1 MTTLTE
7 THIAADLETKGGRI
21 ALWAARIVA
30 ALIMGQTL
38 AFKFSGA
45 PEPIEIF
52 TTLGV
57 EPFGRY
63 ATAILELAAVVLLLA
78 PLGARALALGGALT
92 VGLMAGAVGSHL
104 TLLGIEV
111 AGDGGALFGMA
122 LVTLFAGAFV
132 TWKRRGDLPLLG
144 R

>member
-7 THIAADLETKGGRI
+7 THTTTDLETRGGRI
-21 ALWAARIVA
+21 ALWAARLVA

-38 AFKFSGA
+38 FFKFSGA

-52 TTLGV
+52 STLGV

-63 ATAILELAAVVLLLA
+63 ATGLLELVAVVLLLA
-78 PLGARALALGGALT
+78 PVGARGLALGGALT

-122 LVTLFAGAFV
+122 LVTLFAGAYV
-132 TWKRRGDLPLLG
+132 AWQRRSELPLLG

>member
-7 THIAADLETKGGRI
+7 THPAVDLETKGARI
-21 ALWAARIVA
+21 ALWAARVVA

-38 AFKFSGA
+38 FFKFSGA

-57 EPFGRY
+57 EPFGRF
-63 ATAILELAAVVLLLA
+63 ATAILELVAVVLLLA
-78 PLGARALALGGALT
+78 PVGARGLAIGGALT

-111 AGDGGALFGMA
+111 AGDGGTLFGMA
-122 LVTLFAGAFV
+122 LVTLFAGAYV
-132 TWKRRGDLPLLG
+132 TWKRRADLPLIG

>member
-1 MTTLTE
+1 MIFNTRGTIAFTTRGTIAFTTGQVTFTTE
-7 THIAADLETKGGRI
+7 TGD
-21 ALWAARIVA
+21 
-30 ALIMGQTL
+30 
-38 AFKFSGA
+38 
-45 PEPIEIF
+45 PIEIF

-63 ATAILELAAVVLLLA
+63 ATAIFELIAVVLLLA
-78 PLGARALALGGALT
+78 PVGARGLALGGALT

-104 TLLGIEV
+104 TLLGVEV

-132 TWKRRGDLPLLG
+132 TWKRRAELPLPG

>member
-7 THIAADLETKGGRI
+7 SHPAADLETRGGHI
-21 ALWAARIVA
+21 ALWAARVVA

-38 AFKFSGA
+38 YFKFSGA

-63 ATAILELAAVVLLLA
+63 ASAIFELIAVVLLLA
-78 PLGARALALGGALT
+78 PVGARGLALGGALT

-132 TWKRRGDLPLLG
+132 TWKRRAALPLLG
-144 R
+144 S